1 MDFIKDLIELNNEL
15 ELTQISKKIYTI
27 DSDEEEDDIEY
38 IKDLRKKF
46 IKDYLKINNRQFK
59 MVKLN

>member
-1 MDFIKDLIELNNEL
+1 MDLIKDLIELNNHI
-15 ELTQISKKIYTI
+15 ELTKISKKIYTI

-38 IKDLRKKF
+38 IKGLRKQF